1 MIFALLNLFLLL
13 IVIINA
19 LTMPKL
25 SRHPASSQSIAI
37 HIPMRNESENVIE
50 VIEMLKN
57 QKYGGGYHFY
67 LLDDNS
73 TDDTY
78 GLLEE
83 SIGSDDRF
91 TLLSGS
97 EPPVGWI
104 GKTWALEQLFQTSEE
119 EIIISLDADVRI
131 TTDAFSRAVS
141 TLDLY
146 GFDFLSIYPRQI
158 VTSFIQRMV
167 QPLLQWSWLSTLIL
181 RITMRFANP
190 AFAVANG
197 QFFMV
202 RRSAMPGY
210 QEVANKVLD
219 DMELARVL
227 LKKGHKGS
235 VINGGDIAQC
245 HMYSSFADLR
255 AGYAKSLWKAF
266 GSIGGTIFAIAF
278 ILASGVVPII
288 LILAGSAW
296 GWIAFE
302 LIVLSRII
310 SASLS
315 NGKIF
320 DSLMHPISSVL
331 LIYLIIYSWS
341 VRKSVQWKGR
351 TL

>member
-1 MIFALLNLFLLL
+1 
-13 IVIINA
+13 
-19 LTMPKL
+19 
-25 SRHPASSQSIAI
+25 
-37 HIPMRNESENVIE
+37 MRNESENVTGL
-50 VIEMLKN
+50 IEMLKN
-57 QKYGGGYHFY
+57 QIYGGDYHFY

-78 GLLEE
+78 ALLEKT
-83 SIGSDDRF
+83 IGSDLRF
-91 TLLSGS
+91 TLLNGS
-97 EPPVGWI
+97 ELPPGWI
-104 GKTWALEQLFQTSEE
+104 GKTWALEQLFQTSKE
-119 EIIISLDADVRI
+119 EIIITLDADVRI
-131 TTDAFSRAVS
+131 TSDALSRAVN
-141 TLDLY
+141 TLDAY
-146 GFDFLSIYPRQI
+146 GLDFLSIYPRQI
-158 VTSFIQRMV
+158 VTSFGQRMV

-197 QFFMV
+197 QFFIV
-202 RRSAMPGY
+202 RRSALSGY
-210 QEVANKVLD
+210 QEVSNKVLD
-219 DMELARVL
+219 DMELARAL

-245 HMYSSFADLR
+245 HMYSSFAELR

-288 LILAGSAW
+288 LILMGSLW

-315 NGKIF
+315 NGKVF
-320 DSLMHPISSVL
+320 DSLMHPISSIL
-331 LIYLIIYSWS
+331 LVYLIIYSWG